1 MPPNKPPPPALPT
14 DDTLAVVYHR
24 EKLTRPHWPPAF
36 SEGMRDPL
44 TARIVMLI
52 ARHQPAA
59 PPRGVQ
65 MPRQHELEA
74 VDDAEHQREH
84 YRPASGAPAP
94 QVAARRALDFKS
106 RAAGER
112 EDD

>member
-1 MPPNKPPPPALPT
+1 MPPNKPQPTPLPT
-14 DDTLAVVYHR
+14 DDVLASVYHR
-24 EKLTRPHWPPAF
+24 EKLTRPHWPQAF

-52 ARHQPAA
+52 ARHQPWAT
-59 PPRGVQ
+59 PRGAQ
-65 MPRQHELEA
+65 MPHQRGLEA
-74 VDDAEHQREH
+74 LDDSEHQREG
-84 YRPASGAPAP
+84 YRPASAAPTD
-94 QVAARRALDFKS
+94 QGYTRRALDFKS

>member
-1 MPPNKPPPPALPT
+1 MPSNKPPPAPLPT
-14 DDTLAVVYHR
+14 DDTLAAVYHR
-24 EKLTRPHWPPAF
+24 EKLTRPHWPQAF

-52 ARHQPAA
+52 ARHQPMAA
-59 PPRGVQ
+59 PRGVQ
-65 MPRQHELEA
+65 APRQHELEA
-74 VDDAEHQREH
+74 ADDVEHQREGF
-84 YRPASGAPAP
+84 RPASEAPAP

-112 EDD
+112 DDD